1 MVELNLEQRAVVRD
15 ILLEI
20 IPGRKVMVFGS
31 RATGRSKP
39 HSDLDLVVMG
49 DTPLPLRTMR
59 QLKDAFDESRFP
71 YQVDLVDWA
80 TTSEEFRKVILA
92 TAVDLD

>member
-1 MVELNLEQRAVVRD
+1 MVELNLEQRSVVRD

-80 TTSEEFRKVILA
+80 ATSDEFRKVILA